1 MKLGIY
7 ILQSRLLL
15 IKQSCSGKTNNGGKS
30 MDTGMMVIAS
40 IIIVVV
46 LIVIFLF
53 GSAWKKVPQDK
64 ALVVTGM
71 RKRVISGGGGIVIP
85 LLERTDRISLENMKI
100 EVRTDGARTEQGV
113 DIRADGVAVI
123 KVKSD
128 KESILNA
135 VEQFNTGREQQT
147 IEIIKDTAKDVL
159 EGKLR
164 EIISKMTV
172 EEIYKD
178 REKFASQVQEVAAVG
193 LASMGLELKAFTIRD
208 ISDKNGYLEALG
220 KPRIAEVKKNAAIAE
235 ADAFRETKVRTAE
248 AERLGAEAK
257 ILAETQIAEANK
269 DKELKIQAYR
279 EEQETVRAKA
289 DLAYEIE
296 KNKVA
301 KEVTET
307 SMLVEITKKQK
318 ETELQEQETLRREK
332 ELQATVN
339 KQADAEKY
347 RAQTQTDAEKYRVE
361 KQSDARKYSEEK
373 EAEAVAIAIR
383 MKAEAEAESI
393 RIRGEAEATAIL
405 AKGRAEAETM
415 EKKAAAYQMYNDA
428 AVTQMII
435 EKLPEIANAIAQPLA
450 KTEKIVIID
459 NGESKEGKGA
469 AKVTKYVTDI
479 VSQLPETIEAMTGLN
494 LMDALKN
501 KLNGTSQSEMNADAI
516 AEKVEEPAEK

>member
-1 MKLGIY
+1 MEAI
-7 ILQSRLLL
+7 I
-15 IKQSCSGKTNNGGKS
+15 
-30 MDTGMMVIAS
+30 IAAV
-40 IIIVVV
+40 IVVV
-46 LIVIFLF
+46 ILLVLAMIT
-53 GSAWKKVPQDK
+53 SMWKKVPQDK

-71 RKRVISGGGGIVIP
+71 KKRVISGGGGFVIP
-85 LLERTDRISLENMKI
+85 LLERADRISLENMKI

-128 KESILNA
+128 KDSILSA
-135 VEQFNTGREQQT
+135 IEQFNTGKEQQT
-147 IEIIKDTAKDVL
+147 IDIIKDTAKDVL

-235 ADAFRETKVRTAE
+235 ADAAKETRIKTAE
-248 AERLGAEAK
+248 SERLGAEAK

-269 DKELKIQAYR
+269 ERELKIQSYR
-279 EEQETVRAKA
+279 TEQETAKAKA

-301 KEVTET
+301 REVTET
-307 SMLVEITKKQK
+307 EMLVEIMRKQK
-318 ETELQEQETLRREK
+318 ETELEEQEALRRER
-332 ELQATVN
+332 ELAATVN

-347 RAQTQTDAEKYRVE
+347 RTQTQADAEKYKTE
-361 KQSDARKYSEEK
+361 KQSDAKQYAQAK
-373 EAEAVAIAIR
+373 EAEAAAMAIR
-383 MKAEAEAESI
+383 VKAEAEAEAI
-393 RIRGEAEATAIL
+393 RIKGEAEAASIL
-405 AKGRAEAETM
+405 AKGAAEAETM
-415 EKKAAAYQMYNDA
+415 EKKAEAYKLYNDA

-435 EKLPEIANAIAQPLA
+435 EKLPDIANAIAAPLS
-450 KTEKIVIID
+450 KTDKIVIID
-459 NGESKEGKGA
+459 NGAGGEGKGA
-469 AKVTKYVTDI
+469 AKVTGYVTDI
-479 VSQLPETIEAMTGLN
+479 VSQLPETIEAMTGFN
-494 LMDALKN
+494 LMDAIRN
-501 KLNGTSQSEMNADAI
+501 KFGGSGEASQ
-516 AEKVEEPAEK
+516 EENTEQ

>member
-1 MKLGIY
+1 MD
-7 ILQSRLLL
+7 
-15 IKQSCSGKTNNGGKS
+15 S
-30 MDTGMMVIAS
+30 MIIAG
-40 IIIVVV
+40 IIIGGII
-46 LIVIFLF
+46 LVILLF
-53 GSAWKKVPQDK
+53 TIMWIKVPQDK
-64 ALVVTGM
+64 AVVVTGLK
-71 RKRVISGGGGIVIP
+71 KRVISGGGGLVIP
-85 LLERTDRISLENMKI
+85 LLERSDKISLENMKI

-135 VEQFNTGREQQT
+135 VEQFNTGKEQQT
-147 IEIIKDTAKDVL
+147 IDIIKDTAKDVL

-235 ADAFRETKVRTAE
+235 ADSMRETKVKVSE
-248 AERLGAEAK
+248 AERLGEEAK
-257 ILAETQIAEANK
+257 IVAETHVAEAIK

-279 EEQETVRAKA
+279 VEQETAKAKA

-296 KNKVA
+296 KNRVA

-307 SMLVEITKKQK
+307 AMMVEITKKEK
-318 ETELQEQETLRREK
+318 ETEIQEKEAIRREK
-332 ELQATVN
+332 ELLATVN
-339 KQADAEKY
+339 KQADADMYKV
-347 RAQTQTDAEKYRVE
+347 T
-361 KQSDARKYSEEK
+361 KQADARKYSELK
-373 EAEAVAIAIR
+373 EAEAISMAVKV
-383 MKAEAEAESI
+383 KAEAEAEAI
-393 RIRGEAEATAIL
+393 RIKGEAEAAAIL
-405 AKGRAEAETM
+405 AKGSAEAQTM
-415 EKKAAAYQMYNDA
+415 EKKAEAFKQYNNA

-435 EKLPEIANAIAQPLA
+435 ERLPEIASAIAEPLA

-459 NGESKEGKGA
+459 NGGSEGSQKGA
-469 AKVTKYVTDI
+469 AKVSGYVTDI
-479 VSQLPETIEAMTGLN
+479 ISQLPETVEAMTGFN
-494 LMDALKN
+494 IIDAIKN
-501 KLNGTSQSEMNADAI
+501 KYGKDNTNMQNTVQDNIPDSVQNNVEDTESPADTLN
-516 AEKVEEPAEK
+516 